1 MKDGITVISLRDN
14 FGRRSGID
22 RRRKTSPDLRMEK
35 RISKDRR
42 SSIVRRRGHDRRS
55 WIQRRGEANFKKAK
69 FLPLNKDHIP
79 ILDEEGHTVAFVGP
93 GHRTGRDR
101 RSGVDRRD
109 FLIM

>member
-1 MKDGITVISLRDN
+1 MKNGITVISLSDN

-22 RRRKTSPDLRMEK
+22 RRRKVNPDLKMEK

-42 SSIVRRRGHDRRS
+42 SRIVRRRGLDRRGG
-55 WIQRRGEANFKKAK
+55 IERRGEADFKKAK

-79 ILDEEGHTVAFVGP
+79 VLDEKGHTVAFVGP
-93 GHRTGRDR
+93 GRRTGRDR

-109 FLIM
+109 FLIL

>member
-14 FGRRSGID
+14 FGRRSWID
-22 RRRKTSPDLRMEK
+22 RRRKVLPDLKMER
-35 RISKDRR
+35 RISKERR
-42 SSIVRRRGHDRRS
+42 SSIVSR
-55 WIQRRGEANFKKAK
+55 IERRGEADFKKAK

-79 ILDEEGHTVAFVGP
+79 VLDEEGHTVAFVGP
-93 GHRTGRDR
+93 GRRTGRDR

>member
-14 FGRRSGID
+14 FGRRSWID
-22 RRRKTSPDLRMEK
+22 RRRKVLPDLKMER
-35 RISKDRR
+35 RISKERR
-42 SSIVRRRGHDRRS
+42 SSIVRRRRDDRRGS
-55 WIQRRGEANFKKAK
+55 MERRGEADFKKAK

-79 ILDEEGHTVAFVGP
+79 VLDEEGHTVAFVGP
-93 GHRTGRDR
+93 GRRTGRDR